1 MIAIRPATTD
11 ADLEA
16 WIRVR
21 RAVLPDESAG
31 SVESLRAQ
39 ESEERVLL
47 LAEWDGELA
56 GSGLADRSDMRM
68 RFGVAP
74 RVLPEFRRRG
84 IGTALLRELE
94 AHASRF
100 DVVEASALVDDEG
113 SAAFA
118 ERYGFREV
126 DRQVEQVRQL
136 GEEPPGEAPPGV
148 EVTTVAERP
157 ELLREAYPLASQGYA
172 DLATDAPVEVSLE
185 DWLRDEATLPGG
197 SFVALA
203 DGEIVG
209 YSGLLEHDN
218 AGVAEDGLTVVR
230 RDWRR
235 RGLALTLKRFELA
248 WAAANGVREVVT
260 WTQRGNEGMRRLNE
274 LLGYEYRAVS
284 LTMCAP
290 LPLSGLP
297 EAAS

>member
-1 MIAIRPATTD
+1 MIAIRRATTD

-31 SVESLRAQ
+31 TVESQRAQ
-39 ESEERVLL
+39 ESEERILL

-56 GSGLADRSDMRM
+56 GSGFVDRSDTRT

-100 DVVEASALVDDEG
+100 DVGEVSALVDDEG

-136 GEEPPGEAPPGV
+136 GEEPPAEAIPGV
-148 EVTTVAERP
+148 EVTTIAERP
-157 ELLREAYPLASQGYA
+157 ELLRDAYPLASQGYA
-172 DLATDAPVEVSLE
+172 DLATDAPVEVSLD
-185 DWLRDEATLPGG
+185 DWLRDEATLPAG

-209 YSGLLEHDN
+209 YSGLIEHDN
-218 AGVAEDGLTVVR
+218 PGVAEDGLTVVR

-235 RGLALTLKRFELA
+235 RGLARALKRLELA
-248 WAAANGVREVVT
+248 WAAANGVGEVVT

-274 LLGYEYRAVS
+274 QLGYEYRAVS
-284 LTMCAP
+284 LTMCARLP
-290 LPLSGLP
+290 LPLDSDR
-297 EAAS
+297 S